1 LFASMSKE
9 EVVQY
14 FLAEEFDALFRH
26 YAQAVDLNV
35 VTEQNPKKEYRYR
48 INLGERDG
56 FTWPMLK
63 DFLREAAGLRKYAV
77 EGVEVYSSKSEFSI
91 DVKEENKLLEAI
103 DGAEWEGRT
112 IRLTRLGEAA
122 KMHGGAKRNKRF
134 GGNGRSKKSK
144 GHRKGGNKKRRS

>member
-1 LFASMSKE
+1 
-9 EVVQY
+9 VVQY

-26 YAQAVDLNV
+26 YERAVDLNV

-63 DFLREAAGLRKYAV
+63 DFLREAAGLKKYAV
-77 EGVEVYSSKSEFSI
+77 EGVEVFESKSEFSI
-91 DVKEENKLLEAI
+91 DVKEENNLLEAI
-103 DGAEWEGRT
+103 DGIKWENHT
-112 IRLTRLGEAA
+112 IRLTKLGDAG
-122 KMHGGAKRNKRF
+122 HGRSRGGGPRNKKF
-134 GGNGRSKKSK
+134 GSGARSNKGK